1 MTPSSWSCSRCCT
14 SSPSRPAAGCCS
26 SRSPATTDTKTRAPT
41 VDRAATS
48 HPTLQADPSAGH
60 RYPSPCPR
68 ASACEHRH
76 ASRTSYPRRP
86 VAGRGNRTDRHRDR
100 RPRPPTHDLD
110 PGDPRMFRDL
120 LVAYDGSS
128 HAQRALAEARDLA
141 QATAG
146 RLTVMTVVPR
156 AIDLGAQQRL
166 RSGGQPRRAHGRDR
180 ARVPDHA

>member
-1 MTPSSWSCSRCCT
+1 
-14 SSPSRPAAGCCS
+14 
-26 SRSPATTDTKTRAPT
+26 
-41 VDRAATS
+41 
-48 HPTLQADPSAGH
+48 
-60 RYPSPCPR
+60 
-68 ASACEHRH
+68 
-76 ASRTSYPRRP
+76 
-86 VAGRGNRTDRHRDR
+86 
-100 RPRPPTHDLD
+100 
-110 PGDPRMFRDL
+110 MFRDL